1 MERLHDC
8 GSSTEAMPSTKRA
21 RHVSRFLHGIQAIKE
36 SIRFD
41 HWWYSKMPPL
51 LAVAYLYILQF
62 GLAPGQIA
70 VLLPS
75 LFFSIACVAA
85 YGHVINDIFDIESDR
100 RARKPN
106 AMERLRPGR
115 RALVCAALV
124 GLGYLPALAVS
135 YSSWGYLLL
144 ALNYLWPTIYSVP
157 GVRLKV
163 RGLAGVLCDAA
174 GAHLTPTLLVLAVLS
189 HRIADVSGHLM
200 VFSAAALI
208 WSSALGIKGIL
219 NHQVADR
226 ENDRAS
232 STVTLA
238 TQAAPGQIERFL
250 PRYNLFVELPVSAA
264 FVFIVSR
271 GCPLAVLGLS
281 IYCLVEALKY
291 RLGFQFALNSDPRN
305 TRASFPFVNDFFY
318 YLSLPLS
325 ATLQLASTD
334 LIWAWLPFVQLGLF
348 RRTALLQILDLNAVA
363 KVSRSHI
370 CHRYAQFRLKRQLHP
385 GEPNGS

>member
-1 MERLHDC
+1 
-8 GSSTEAMPSTKRA
+8 MPSTKRT
-21 RHVSRFLHGIQAIKE
+21 RHVSPLLCGIQTIKE
-36 SIRFD
+36 LIRFD

-51 LAVAYLYILQF
+51 LAVGYLCILQF
-62 GLAPGQIA
+62 GLGPGQSA

-100 RARKPN
+100 RAGKPN
-106 AMERLRPGR
+106 AIERLRPGQR
-115 RALVCAALV
+115 GLICAALV

-135 YSSWGYLLL
+135 YSPWGYLLL

-157 GVRLKV
+157 GIRLKE

-189 HRIADVSGHLM
+189 HRIAMSGHLM

-208 WSSALGIKGIL
+208 WSSTLGIKGIL
-219 NHQVADR
+219 NHQIADR

-232 STVTLA
+232 GTVTLA
-238 TQAAPGQIERFL
+238 TRAAPGQIERFL
-250 PRYNLFVELPVSAA
+250 PRYNLFVELPVNAA

-271 GCPLAVLGLS
+271 VCPLAVLGLS

-318 YLSLPLS
+318 YLWLPLS
-325 ATLQLASTD
+325 VALQLALTGPV
-334 LIWAWLPFVQLGLF
+334 WALVPLVLLALF
-348 RRTALLQILDLNAVA
+348 RRTALLQIRDLSAVA
-363 KVSRSHI
+363 RVSRSHI
-370 CHRYAQFRLKRQLHP
+370 GHRCAQFRLKRQMHP